1 MEKKGMF
8 CTEKNVVPNPVGD
21 TSLAPISTYD
31 MNSIELG
38 GYISKK
44 EEGWNSRRG
53 EGYPVIE
60 NV

>member
-44 EEGWNSRRG
+44 E
-53 EGYPVIE
+53 
-60 NV
+60 